1 MDAKTLE
8 AIRSNPESVVRFVAR
23 QRLITFARYMMP
35 KMDITNFHKVYYEA
49 LDRFAHGQIKKL
61 IVSVPPQHGKSQGSS
76 RFLPAFLLGLNPD
89 LKIIIGSYSTD
100 QAKTFNRDVQR
111 IVNSEAYK
119 MVFPDTFFNNG
130 KVRLDNVYQCNSEIS
145 EPVGHSGFV
154 RAVGRNGSLTGK
166 SVDISILDDVYKDF
180 NEANSKLIREQAW
193 KWYTTVVRTRL
204 HNDSQEIIV
213 FTRWHEDDIIGRL
226 EKSGEKIIELTSF
239 DQLDNVPRDAWLEIN
254 FPAIKM
260 TAPTEV
266 DPRQEGEALWPER
279 HSLSEL
285 LSAKALDPVQFE
297 CLYQGNPSSAEGRL
311 YGEFK
316 TYIDPNDWGVLLRKG
331 TMVDVAD
338 KGTDDLVAIAY
349 EIRKSPNTI
358 YNESK
363 KRFEPIVFLLVTDV
377 TMTDEGTEVTQ
388 VSVPRMVNLQGSQR
402 VWVESNN
409 GGEQFANT
417 IRKKMRAEVVAFFNH
432 SNKETRIVT
441 NASNVMQS
449 VIMPVDWATRFPKFH
464 EKLTH
469 FLRLF
474 RGNSHDDAPDCI
486 THAVEKEI
494 LSGNLKPYSQMR
506 RGIRR
511 RN

>member
-1 MDAKTLE
+1 MNEELLRK
-8 AIRSNPESVVRFVAR
+8 IQSNPEAVVRFVAR
-23 QRLITFARYMMP
+23 QRFITFARYMMP
-35 KMDITNFHKVYYEA
+35 KMEITNFHKVYYEV
-49 LDRFAHGQIKKL
+49 LDRFAHGQIRKL
-61 IVSVPPQHGKSQGSS
+61 IVSVSPQSGKSQGSS

-111 IVNSEAYK
+111 IINSEAYK
-119 MVFPDTFFNNG
+119 AVFPDTFLNNG
-130 KVRLDNVYQCNSEIS
+130 KQRMDNVYQCNSEIS

-180 NEANSKLIREQAW
+180 NEANSNLIREQAW

-204 HNDSQEIIV
+204 HNNSQELIV
-213 FTRWHEDDIIGRL
+213 FTRWHEDDLIGRL
-226 EKSGEKIIELTSF
+226 EKSGEKIIELVSLS
-239 DQLDNVPRDAWLEIN
+239 QLDDVPKDAWLQIN
-254 FPAIKM
+254 FPAIKVG
-260 TAPTEV
+260 APTEV
-266 DPRQEGEALWPER
+266 DPREEGEALWPER
-279 HSLSEL
+279 HSLEDL
-285 LSAKALDPVQFE
+285 LAAKALDPVQFE

-316 TYIDPNDWGVLLRKG
+316 TYVDPSDYGMLIRKG

-338 KGTDDLVAIAY
+338 KGTDDLVAISY

-358 YNESK
+358 YNESTHK
-363 KRFEPIVFLLVTDV
+363 FEPILFLLPTDV
-377 TMTDEGTEVTQ
+377 VMTDEGTEVTQ
-388 VSVPRMVNLQGSQR
+388 VSVPRMVNTQGSQR

-417 IRKKMRAEVVAFFNH
+417 IKKRMRAEVVAFFNH

-449 VIMPVDWATRFPKFH
+449 VIMPIDWATRWPKFY

-469 FLRLF
+469 FLRTF
-474 RGNSHDDAPDCI
+474 RANSTDDSPDCL
-486 THAVEKEI
+486 TQAVEKEI
-494 LSGNLKPYSQMR
+494 LSGNVKPYGQMH

>member
-1 MDAKTLE
+1 MDEKTLQ
-8 AIRSNPESVVRFVAR
+8 AIKSNPEGVIRFVAR

-35 KMDITNFHKVYYEA
+35 KMEMTNFHKVYYEV
-49 LDRFAHGQIKKL
+49 LDRFAHGQIRKL
-61 IVSVPPQHGKSQGSS
+61 IVSVPPQSGKSQGAS

-89 LKIIIGSYSTD
+89 LKIVIGSYSTD

-119 MVFPDTFFNNG
+119 AVFPDTFFNNG

-193 KWYTTVVRTRL
+193 MWYTTVVRTRL
-204 HNDSQEIIV
+204 HNNSQEIIV

-226 EKSGEKIIELTSF
+226 EKSGEKIIELTNFS
-239 DQLDNVPRDAWLEIN
+239 QLDGVPKDAWLQIN

-260 TAPTEV
+260 TEPTEV
-266 DPRQEGEALWPER
+266 DPREVGEALWPER

-285 LSAKALDPVQFE
+285 LAAKSLDPIQFE

-316 TYIDPNDWGVLLRKG
+316 TYIDPNDWGVLIRKG

-338 KGTDDLVAIAY
+338 KGTDDLVAISY

-358 YNESK
+358 YNEHTHK
-363 KRFEPIVFLLVTDV
+363 FEPIVFLLPTDV
-377 TMTDEGTEVTQ
+377 TMTDEGTEITQ
-388 VSVPRMVNLQGSQR
+388 VSVPRMVNVQGSQR

-409 GGEQFANT
+409 GGEQFANS
-417 IRKKMRAEVVAFFNH
+417 IRKRMRAEVVAFFNH

-441 NASNVMQS
+441 NASNVMQT
-449 VIMPVDWATRFPKFH
+449 VIMPVDWATRWPKFH
-464 EKLTH
+464 DKITR
-469 FLRLF
+469 FLRTF
-474 RGNSHDDAPDCI
+474 KANSTDDAPDCL
-486 THAVEKEI
+486 TQAVEKEI
-494 LSGNLKPYSQMR
+494 LSGNLRPYNQMR
-506 RGIRR
+506 RGIKR